1 MHRLWNAA
9 QSVQNTRRRL
19 VMLRFL
25 NGIVCLYM
33 YQHEPTTQEMADSRV
48 FITKLEAVSL

>member
-1 MHRLWNAA
+1 
-9 QSVQNTRRRL
+9 
-19 VMLRFL
+19 MLRFL
-25 NGIVCLYM
+25 NGLVCLYM